1 MGGLKINADAEVLD
15 TQGNVIPGLYAAGET
30 TGGTQS
36 AGPYELRLPIFL
48 QPLGG
53 ALKNRSAVPASPPC
67 FRRRRTGCGT
77 QHPLRL
83 ACVSLA
89 AAPTTPR
96 CFRRWRRSSSLQSAS
111 LLFESTHL
119 CESDICAEENRQC
132 ISTPAVFSW
141 ARVDYASR
149 ESKKPR
155 RGLFA
160 AGTYSG
166 GPYELRLPIF
176 LRPLGGALK
185 NRSAAPASPP
195 CFRRRRRSAPLLFES
210 TLESETSVFYKTKSP
225 AYFHT
230 LSIFGGRGWIRT
242 TEAEKQQIY
251 SLSPLATREH
261 AHILFVSVAGRL
273 AYFIIGF
280 WICQPLF
287 SFLFLFEK

>member
-1 MGGLKINADAEVLD
+1 MRTAAAWSFPCGGCFL
-15 TQGNVIPGLYAAGET
+15 PAGT
-30 TGGTQS
+30 YSGR
-36 AGPYELRLPIFL
+36 PYELRLPIFL

-53 ALKNRSAVPASPPC
+53 ALKNRSAASASPPC

-96 CFRRWRRSSSLQSAS
+96 CFRRWRRSSSLQSAP
-111 LLFESTHL
+111 LLFESTLESETSVFYKTKSPAYFRTLSIFGGRGWITQAAHL
-119 CESDICAEENRQC
+119 KR
-132 ISTPAVFSW
+132 
-141 ARVDYASR
+141 
-149 ESKKPR
+149 PR

-160 AGTYSG
+160 AGTYGG

-176 LRPLGGALK
+176 LQPLGGALK

-225 AYFHT
+225 AYFRT

-273 AYFIIGF
+273 A
-280 WICQPLF
+280 
-287 SFLFLFEK
+287 